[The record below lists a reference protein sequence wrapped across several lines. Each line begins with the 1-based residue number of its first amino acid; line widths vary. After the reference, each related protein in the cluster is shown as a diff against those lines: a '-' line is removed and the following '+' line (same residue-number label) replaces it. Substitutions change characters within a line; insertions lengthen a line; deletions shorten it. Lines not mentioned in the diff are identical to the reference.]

1 LYLNFYFI
9 ALLFNGIDSL
19 LLEAFVIAV
28 LLVSDLVNP
37 IPLIS
42 VPNISFELAT
52 MMLIILK
59 CMSYWV

>member
-1 LYLNFYFI
+1 
-9 ALLFNGIDSL
+9 
-19 LLEAFVIAV
+19 V